1 MEDKKTYVIKDM
13 TTDEIIGV
21 LITDKNSSE
30 VYNLTVKANQ
40 LAYDLTVKANQPT
53 EEDDSSEQTTTAFKS
68 LLSEEDIFTEGVFVY
83 YM

>member
-1 MEDKKTYVIKDM
+1 MKDKKTYVIKDM

-40 LAYDLTVKANQPT
+40 PT
-53 EEDDSSEQTTTAFKS
+53 EEDDSSEQTTTTAFKS

>member
-30 VYNLTVKANQ
+30 VYDLTVKANQ
-40 LAYDLTVKANQPT
+40 LA
-53 EEDDSSEQTTTAFKS
+53 EEDDSLGQTMAFKS

>member
-30 VYNLTVKANQ
+30 VYDLTVKANQ
-40 LAYDLTVKANQPT
+40 LA
-53 EEDDSSEQTTTAFKS
+53 EEDDSLGQTTAFKS

>member
-1 MEDKKTYVIKDM
+1 MEDKKTYVIEDV

-30 VYNLTVKANQ
+30 VCDLIVKSNQ
-40 LAYDLTVKANQPT
+40 LAG
-53 EEDDSSEQTTTAFKS
+53 EDGILKQTTAFKS
-68 LLSEEDIFTEGVFVY
+68 LLSEEDIFTEGVLVY

>member
-21 LITDKNSSE
+21 LISNKNSSE
-30 VYNLTVKANQ
+30 VYDLTVKANQ
-40 LAYDLTVKANQPT
+40 LA
-53 EEDDSSEQTTTAFKS
+53 EEDDSLGQTTAFKS
-68 LLSEEDIFTEGVFVY
+68 LLSEEDIFTEDVFVY

>member
-21 LITDKNSSE
+21 LITNKNSSE
-30 VYNLTVKANQ
+30 VYDLTVKANQ
-40 LAYDLTVKANQPT
+40 LA
-53 EEDDSSEQTTTAFKS
+53 EEDDSLGQTTAFKS
-68 LLSEEDIFTEGVFVY
+68 LLSEEDIFTEDVFVY